1 MKKIIIIFGTRPEA
15 IKLAPVVKQ
24 LKNDRKF
31 NVIVCSTGQHKEM
44 VNQVLGIFNIKPDF
58 DLQLMKSNQDL
69 FDITVASIEKI
80 REVLDK
86 VKPDLLIVQGDTTTA
101 FTASLAAFYN
111 KIKIAHVEA
120 GLRSYNNYHPFP
132 EEANRRFI
140 SVLADLHF
148 APTKTAFQNLLN
160 EGISR
165 KKIFIT
171 GNTVLDS
178 LKEAKTKIE
187 EEKISTAI
195 NESLSKYLSRDF
207 FENEFILLTL
217 HRREKFG
224 KEFERILN
232 SLKRLARDSNY
243 NFVYPVHLNPNVQKP
258 VNKILKQTGRFKL
271 LPPLD
276 YLSFIYLMN
285 KCRFIITDSGGIQ
298 EESYVFKK
306 PVVVMREVTERIE
319 AVDAG
324 FAFLTGSDEKKIF
337 SIFEMIN
344 KKLNSGYNFFPAKNP
359 FGSGSPSKKIND
371 IVKKYYS

>member
-195 NESLSKYLSRDF
+195 NESFSKYLPRDF

-306 PVVVMREVTERIE
+306 PVVVMREVTERTE